1 MSYSWGLSVT
11 LPLSHNRVKISVA
24 AASKLL
30 SNMAFNDIGLYMG
43 VMVAGMW

>member
-1 MSYSWGLSVT
+1 
-11 LPLSHNRVKISVA
+11 VKISVA

-30 SNMAFNDIGLYMG
+30 SNMAFNNNDIGLYMG